1 MPQPFIHTT
10 RALRDDSRGA
20 WLGLTALTVVFCALW
35 GGWAILTR
43 VPIYATSSHARLVS
57 KARPILVQAREAG
70 ALLEVELGVSQV
82 VSQGQPLARLD
93 ARQRELEL
101 ARQRALIKVIDDSE
115 LPALKRQIEIMTQ
128 MNAVGAQGAV
138 SAANVKESQAQLNEA
153 LAQERQAQDL
163 LKRQEKLLGA
173 GAQSE
178 VIVVTQRALVER
190 LAQSV
195 LRWRATLKRARGEGE
210 LSLRALEAQ
219 RAELER
225 ALGALE
231 RERAQLE
238 ANQRE
243 LEYAL
248 TRYVVSAP
256 VSGVLTASKPYQV
269 GELVAANE
277 VIAVIVPSG
286 EVILEA
292 TFEPRGLTG
301 RIEPGQAA
309 RMRLDAFAWAR
320 YGELKLTVTEVAR
333 EPVEGRL
340 RVLCTIDAMNKV
352 NPQLLRHGL
361 TGTLEITIE
370 EVAPWALLLRQ
381 LGQRFDSPPSDD
393 LKPR

>member
-20 WLGLTALTVVFCALW
+20 WLGLSALLVIFCALW
-35 GGWAILTR
+35 GGWATLTR
-43 VPIYATSSHARLVS
+43 VPVYATTSQARHVS
-57 KARPILVQAREAG
+57 KARPVLVQAREAG
-70 ALLEVELGVSQV
+70 ALLEVELGVSKV
-82 VSQGQPLARLD
+82 VTQGQVLARVD

-115 LPALKRQIEIMTQ
+115 LPALKRQLEILSKMS
-128 MNAVGAQGAV
+128 AGGAQGAV
-138 SAANVKESQAQLNEA
+138 SDANVKATLAQLNEA
-153 LAQERQAQDL
+153 LAQEREAQEL
-163 LKRQEKLLGA
+163 LKRQEQLLGA
-173 GAQSE
+173 GAQAE

-190 LAQSV
+190 LGQSV

-210 LSLRALEAQ
+210 LELRALERE

-225 ALGALE
+225 AIGALE
-231 RERAQLE
+231 RERAELE

-243 LEYAL
+243 LEYLL
-248 TRYVVSAP
+248 TRYVVRAP
-256 VSGVLTASKPYQV
+256 VAGVLSASKPYQV

-277 VIAVIVPSG
+277 VLAVIVPDG
-286 EVILEA
+286 EVIVEA

-309 RMRLDAFAWAR
+309 RMRLDAFAWTR

-333 EPVEGRL
+333 EPVDGRL
-340 RVLCTIDAMNKV
+340 RVLCAVDDASTTDAK
-352 NPQLLRHGL
+352 LLRHGL

-381 LGQRFDSPPSDD
+381 LGQRFDSPPPEDS
-393 LKPR
+393 KPR